1 MANPTEL
8 FISEYIEGS
17 SNNKAIEIFNGT
29 GAAID
34 LAAAGYSL
42 QFFFNGSSSAGLTIN
57 LTGTVA
63 AGDVFVIANS
73 SAAAEILAQADQTN
87 GAGWYNGDDAIV
99 LRKGSTVID
108 SIGQVGF
115 DPGSEWGTGL
125 LSTADNTLQRKS
137 SITSG
142 DINTGDAYDPST
154 DWVGFANNT
163 FDGLGSHSIDG
174 GGSPILAISA
184 FDASAAEEGADPGVF
199 RISRTGDTTTDLVV
213 SYTIGGNAS
222 AADFTPALTGT
233 VMIPAGAASVDIT
246 ITPVD
251 DADIEGNETLVLT
264 LQPLAGYDLGASE
277 ATVTIIDNDA
287 GAMKIS
293 AIQGSGGTS
302 PMVGSLVT
310 VEAIVVGDFQGA
322 SGLNGFYLQ
331 EEDADADGNPLTSE
345 GVFVFQGSINS
356 TEVQIGDKVSVTGV
370 VTEFSSSGSSLTEL
384 GSISSVTVL
393 ASGQPLPTAATVNLP
408 VATLAEL
415 EAVEGMRIQVPDTL
429 TVSNTFGLSRY
440 GEVLLAADGLGNEPG
455 TDARIDQYT
464 QFHDPSVSGNA
475 AYQTLQTL
483 RSIVL
488 DDGLGIQNPAT
499 VYARDGLPLSAD
511 NTLRGGDT
519 VTGLTGVLDER
530 FGGYRVQP
538 TAPVDFEATN
548 PRTEVPDVGGTLQV
562 ASLNVLNFFNGNGLG
577 GGFPT
582 SRGAD
587 SAFEFG
593 RQLDKIVSAILGTGA
608 EVVGLL
614 EIENDGYG
622 ANSAIQYLVNS
633 LNDVAGAGT
642 WAFVNPGVSVLG
654 GDEIAVGMIYQPAV
668 VAPVGAAAILD
679 SSVDARFNSAQ
690 QRPTLAQTFEVIDTG
705 AIFTPVINHL
715 KSKGSS
721 AGGPGD
727 ADANDGQGF
736 SNGTRTAAAQ
746 ALVDWL
752 DNNPTGHGDGDY
764 LVMGD
769 LNAYAMEDPIT
780 AIRAGAD
787 DTLGTADDY
796 TNLIPDS
803 TYSYSFDGQWGALD
817 HALGSASLVEQV
829 AGATKW
835 HINADEPV
843 ALDYNVEFKS
853 AAQLID
859 FYGPD
864 AYRAS
869 DHDPVIVGLNLGAT
883 FIGTARGE
891 LIEGTPGPDVI
902 RAGQGRD
909 VVVGGGG
916 NDHFVFTSLLDFF
929 DTIADFSPGHDVLD
943 ISALMSAVGA
953 GGADPVGG
961 GYLQTMSLP
970 SFTALPGITAD
981 IAHTLVLFDPDGS
994 AGPAAARLMVEL
1006 VGVNVSDPGV
1016 LLGIPS

>member
-1 MANPTEL
+1 
-8 FISEYIEGS
+8 
-17 SNNKAIEIFNGT
+17 
-29 GAAID
+29 
-34 LAAAGYSL
+34 
-42 QFFFNGSSSAGLTIN
+42 
-57 LTGTVA
+57 
-63 AGDVFVIANS
+63 
-73 SAAAEILAQADQTN
+73 
-87 GAGWYNGDDAIV
+87 
-99 LRKGSTVID
+99 
-108 SIGQVGF
+108 
-115 DPGSEWGTGL
+115 
-125 LSTADNTLQRKS
+125 
-137 SITSG
+137 
-142 DINTGDAYDPST
+142 
-154 DWVGFANNT
+154 
-163 FDGLGSHSIDG
+163 
-174 GGSPILAISA
+174 
-184 FDASAAEEGADPGVF
+184 
-199 RISRTGDTTTDLVV
+199 
-213 SYTIGGNAS
+213 
-222 AADFTPALTGT
+222 
-233 VMIPAGAASVDIT
+233 
-246 ITPVD
+246 
-251 DADIEGNETLVLT
+251 
-264 LQPLAGYDLGASE
+264 
-277 ATVTIIDNDA
+277 
-287 GAMKIS
+287 
-293 AIQGSGGTS
+293 
-302 PMVGSLVT
+302 
-310 VEAIVVGDFQGA
+310 
-322 SGLNGFYLQ
+322 
-331 EEDADADGNPLTSE
+331 
-345 GVFVFQGSINS
+345 
-356 TEVQIGDKVSVTGV
+356 
-370 VTEFSSSGSSLTEL
+370 
-384 GSISSVTVL
+384 
-393 ASGQPLPTAATVNLP
+393 
-408 VATLAEL
+408 
-415 EAVEGMRIQVPDTL
+415 
-429 TVSNTFGLSRY
+429 
-440 GEVLLAADGLGNEPG
+440 
-455 TDARIDQYT
+455 
-464 QFHDPSVSGNA
+464 
-475 AYQTLQTL
+475 
-483 RSIVL
+483 
-488 DDGLGIQNPAT
+488 
-499 VYARDGLPLSAD
+499 
-511 NTLRGGDT
+511 
-519 VTGLTGVLDER
+519 
-530 FGGYRVQP
+530 VQP

-953 GGADPVGG
+953 GGADPVAG
-961 GYLQTMSLP
+961 GYLQTMALP